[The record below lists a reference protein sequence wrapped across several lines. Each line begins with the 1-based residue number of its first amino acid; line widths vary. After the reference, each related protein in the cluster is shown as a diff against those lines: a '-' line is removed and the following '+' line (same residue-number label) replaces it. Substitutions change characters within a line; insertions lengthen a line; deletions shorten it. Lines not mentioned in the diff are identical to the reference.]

1 MRRSDEVQGCC
12 MTQIPTAHLLV
23 CRPAT
28 AWAPADPEFDVSQ
41 TEDFSKF
48 THAAHVRMN
57 CLFYLTPCVF
67 HG

>member
-1 MRRSDEVQGCC
+1 
-12 MTQIPTAHLLV
+12 MTQTPTAHLLV

-28 AWAPADPEFDVSQ
+28 ATATADPEIDVGQ

-48 THAAHVRMN
+48 TNAVHIRMN
-57 CLFYLTPCVF
+57 CLFYITPCIV